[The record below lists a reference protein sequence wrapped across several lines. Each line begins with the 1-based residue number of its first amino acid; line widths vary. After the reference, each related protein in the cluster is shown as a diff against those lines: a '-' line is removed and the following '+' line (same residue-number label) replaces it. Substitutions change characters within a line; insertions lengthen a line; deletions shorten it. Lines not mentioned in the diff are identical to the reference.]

1 MSNFHVHVGRDAKL
15 GQSLQGVSVEVFVNE
30 TKTPLVM
37 TVDENYRC
45 TFRGGALRPDATAVK
60 ALGRLLLPGRNI
72 VRYQLSGNRALFDI
86 HACIFL
92 WEHTDKLVV
101 CDIDGTVTRS
111 DFLGYSAHLMGYDYT
126 HDGVTDVLN
135 YLHEAGYK
143 ILFLTAR
150 PITEADR
157 TRHMLQMVGTEASDN
172 GSQRFARLLGLHTN
186 DTVLSLPPGALI
198 TTCERWIPAIALSLS
213 TDGPQRFKTSV
224 LHQIQDLFDKSAV
237 FAGGFGN
244 RETDSGAYRATGI
257 SASRIFLVDDQ
268 SQVFVGKM
276 EGDSQYPSYAAL
288 CERLPQLFPALR
300 SVPMD
305 QTARQS
311 VLSAGP
317 DAASRSARAVSIS
330 RIEAAFQQ
338 FAVEDAP
345 PAQSSPPSD
354 TGREECSGGATGSDI
369 ATSAGVSDAYADV
382 ESEDYSNGSRQ
393 PQQGQKGR
401 ARRGVSFQSPRRDAK
416 QEDRDVT
423 APDLDACL
431 AMGRREDGK
440 KSLASL
446 PAPPLRQ
453 PTPILTHA
461 LHDGED
467 EDWM

>member
-1 MSNFHVHVGRDAKL
+1 VGRDAKL

-45 TFRGGALRPDATAVK
+45 TFHGGALRPDATAAK
-60 ALGRLLLPGRNI
+60 ALGRLLLPGRNV

-224 LHQIQDLFDKSAV
+224 LNQIQDLFDKSAV

-257 SASRIFLVDDQ
+257 NPRSSSAKWR
-268 SQVFVGKM
+268 
-276 EGDSQYPSYAAL
+276 
-288 CERLPQLFPALR
+288 
-300 SVPMD
+300 
-305 QTARQS
+305 
-311 VLSAGP
+311 
-317 DAASRSARAVSIS
+317 
-330 RIEAAFQQ
+330 
-338 FAVEDAP
+338 
-345 PAQSSPPSD
+345 
-354 TGREECSGGATGSDI
+354 
-369 ATSAGVSDAYADV
+369 
-382 ESEDYSNGSRQ
+382 
-393 PQQGQKGR
+393 
-401 ARRGVSFQSPRRDAK
+401 
-416 QEDRDVT
+416 VT
-423 APDLDACL
+423 ANTPHTLLCVSGCPSCFQRCDQCQRTRPHDSPCFPRGQMLRHAQL
-431 AMGRREDGK
+431 EQSRYRE
-440 KSLASL
+440 
-446 PAPPLRQ
+446 
-453 PTPILTHA
+453 
-461 LHDGED
+461 
-467 EDWM
+467 